1 MRICRILNSKI
12 TPIKRVSSIVIK
24 ALLLLALI
32 LISLW
37 TLLQLGAVQ
46 TFVAKKATN
55 FLSEELQTRV
65 EISRVKF
72 RLLKT
77 LQFEGIY
84 LEDLENDTLLSIR
97 SLEVDLLSI
106 SFSEG
111 DFALSAKIDEPTF
124 NLHRHSGDSL
134 FNYQFLIDY
143 FKSDR
148 EKPSTDFSIRSNFLE
163 INNGR
168 FSYHDYNIPDTLR
181 RMNYDHIEV
190 DALMLDAKDIFWAG
204 KRVKADIDE
213 LSLNSRDDFK
223 LKNFQAVVDISP
235 EQMIYNDLVIRT
247 RYTDLNAD
255 LTFTTNDYT
264 SYKNFIDEVLIAFDF
279 RESILDLSDLAY
291 FVPSMT
297 QERHQLSLDGEV
309 KGTVGNLKSDKFSLT
324 LNQDSYVIG
333 EFDIRGLPDL
343 DETFIFFDA
352 SELKLNARALK
363 NLPTRSFNAKAD
375 VNVPASFER
384 FGEVFFKG
392 NFTGYLNDFVAYGSF
407 STALGDFDTDIS
419 LSQDEENYYYD
430 GSLSAVKFDLAG
442 LLQKENFGYTSF
454 NLDIDG
460 QGVELNEIEAVA
472 IGKINSLY
480 YNDYEYNEIKLNG
493 AFSSKKFKGDL
504 SIRDENLSL
513 DFKGS
518 INADSSILLSKFKL
532 DLIQANLSQLK
543 LFNEKDSLTTLSFN
557 ANFDLV
563 GSKIDDFSGTAILDS
578 IDYQDAD
585 YSYQGS
591 NIKLSA
597 KNQGEQKQLE
607 LKSSF
612 LDANLKGN
620 YYLNDL
626 ANFLKAELLSEIP
639 YQTYEGEIPKKQV
652 FEYQLDFK
660 KFGPIS
666 KIFLPKF
673 QIDSASSISGYF
685 NDTSAV
691 SRFEMSSPFLAYDRW
706 KLSEMDLTIQFDQ
719 QGISTKLTS
728 DQFELA
734 RNLRMN
740 DFKSSSHLQ
749 SGKTKLSVFWEGINE
764 KNEHGQLQIDA
775 KIDSLDGLEASFYDS
790 YFYLNDSLWSF
801 NNSNKVYWQGKN
813 VNFDSLMLG
822 NANQEVLLDGR
833 LSENSS
839 DSLRMDLKD
848 FNLRYISTFID
859 SEDLEME
866 GRINGMAVL
875 KEPYDQ
881 RVITSDLLISQ
892 IVVNN
897 LNIKEA
903 ALQSYWLK
911 DSSGIAI
918 NAYIGARNKPLVAVK
933 GAIDPRSNTDNL
945 DLLLSFDGFPIM
957 ITEPFIDHILS
968 DLEGELSGDVE
979 VKGMIRKPLLRGN
992 LNLNDA
998 FMHVN
1003 YLNTDYRVDHD
1014 ILIRPDFIGFDLM
1027 KIIDENGNTAVA
1039 TGTIFHQ
1046 NYSRFNLDVGI
1057 ETEDFLALNTT
1068 ESDNEL
1074 FYGKGIAS
1082 GWTNISGYADQL
1094 IFEMNLTAKD
1104 GTDFNIPLKD
1114 DVSLSENDFLVF
1126 TNSPQ
1131 YDEDSTI
1138 KVDLS
1143 GIQLNFDLKIEP
1155 EAKVT
1160 IIFDPSIG
1168 DVITARGEGSMK
1180 LEINTLGNF
1189 NMFGQYE
1196 LTQGNYLFTLR
1207 NIVNKRFQLSPGSK
1221 MMWDGDPYQA
1231 RLDIEAIYNLRASL
1245 YELMPEDSTGRYR
1258 RRVPVELILDL
1269 GGYLLNPE
1277 INFDIKI
1284 PDADEF
1290 VQNRLQS
1297 VLYVNE
1303 SNVNEQELNQ
1313 QVFGLL
1319 VLNRFMPPSSGSN
1332 QSTASRGAPGMNN
1345 AYELLSNQ
1353 LSSWLSS
1360 VSNDFDVG
1368 VSYRPADEV
1377 SQEEIDVSL
1386 STEILNDRLILDG
1399 NFGYIA
1405 DNENVSSERA
1415 SNFIGEFMVEY
1426 KLKRDGRLRVRGF
1439 NRSNNDDLLQLNS
1452 PYTQGVGIFYREDFN
1467 KFSEI
1472 WRKYFGKDKIDN
1484 EDQPQ
1489 KNDDQPKDQS
1499 NRGEARLND
1508 QREQAKPTPEK

>member
-1 MRICRILNSKI
+1 MRICRILKHKI

-37 TLLQLGAVQ
+37 TVLQIEAVQ

-55 FLSEELQTRV
+55 FLSDELNTKL
-65 EISRVKF
+65 EITSVKF
-72 RLLKT
+72 KLLKT
-77 LQFEGIY
+77 LQFDGIY
-84 LEDLENDTLLSIR
+84 LEDLEGDTLLSIR
-97 SLEVDLLSI
+97 SLEVDLLSLSI
-106 SFSEG
+106 TDGNFN
-111 DFALSAKIDEPTF
+111 LSAKIEEPIF
-124 NLHRHSGDSL
+124 NLHKHQGDSV

-143 FKSDR
+143 FKSDQ
-148 EKPSTDFSIRSNFLE
+148 EKPATDFSIRSNLLE
-163 INNGR
+163 ISNGR
-168 FSYHDYNIPDTLR
+168 FSYHDYNIDDTLQ

-190 DALMLDAKDIFWAG
+190 KALQLNAKDIFWSG
-204 KRVKADIDE
+204 KQVKADIAQ
-213 LSLNSRDDFK
+213 LSFNSRNDFQ
-223 LKNFQAVVDISP
+223 LQNFGAVVDISP
-235 EQMIYNDLVIRT
+235 EQMIFNELLIQT
-247 RYTDLNAD
+247 QYTDLKAD
-255 LTFTTNDYT
+255 LSFTTHDYK
-264 SYKNFIDEVLIAFDF
+264 SYNNFIDEVLIAFDF
-279 RESILDLSDLAY
+279 RESLLDLADLAY

-297 QERHQLSLDGEV
+297 QENHQISLYGEV
-309 KGTVGNLKSDKFSLT
+309 KGTIDNLKSDKISLT

-343 DETFIFFDA
+343 DETFIFFEA
-352 SELKLNARALK
+352 AEVKLNAKALK
-363 NLPTRSFNAKAD
+363 KLPTKSFNAKAD
-375 VNVPASFER
+375 VKVPESFER
-384 FGEVFFKG
+384 FGEVYFKG
-392 NFTGYLNDFVAYGSF
+392 NFTGYLNDFVAYGNF

-419 LSQDEENYYYD
+419 LSQDENNYYYD
-430 GSLSAVKFDLAG
+430 GSLSAEKFDLAG
-442 LLQKENFGYTSF
+442 LLQKEDFGYTSF
-454 NLDIDG
+454 NIDIDG
-460 QGVELNEIEAVA
+460 EGVELDEIEAEA
-472 IGKINSLY
+472 IGKISSLY
-480 YNDYEYNEIKLNG
+480 YNNYDYNEIKLNG
-493 AFSSKKFKGDL
+493 AFSSKKFIGEL
-504 SIRDENLSL
+504 SIRDKNLAL
-513 DFKGS
+513 DFNGS
-518 INADSSILLSKFKL
+518 INADSSQLLSKFKL
-532 DLIQANLSQLK
+532 DLIEANLSQLK
-543 LFNEKDSLTTLSFN
+543 LFKEEDSLTTLSFN

-563 GSKIDDFSGTAILDS
+563 GSKIDDFSGNVILDS
-578 IDYQDAD
+578 INYQDAN
-585 YSYQGS
+585 YNYQGS
-591 NIKLSA
+591 NIQLSA

-607 LKSSF
+607 LVSSF
-612 LDANLKGN
+612 LDANLKGK
-620 YYLNDL
+620 YHLSDL
-626 ANFLKAELLSEIP
+626 SNFLKEKVYSEMP
-639 YQTYEGEIPKKQV
+639 HQAYKGEVLKEQV
-652 FEYQLDFK
+652 FEYQLHFK
-660 KFGPIS
+660 RFGPIS
-666 KIFLPKF
+666 KIFLPKL
-673 QIDSASSISGYF
+673 QIDSASRISGYF
-685 NDTSAV
+685 NDTSSV
-691 SRFEMSSPFLAYDRW
+691 SRFEMSSPYIAYDRW
-706 KLSEMDLTIQFDQ
+706 RLSEMIFMIQLSE
-719 QGISTKLTS
+719 QGIVSNLS
-728 DQFELA
+728 SNQFEPA
-734 RNLRMN
+734 RNLKMN
-740 DFKSSSHLQ
+740 DFKSSIHLQ
-749 SGKTKLSVFWEGINE
+749 SGKAGFSALWEGINE
-764 KNEHGQLQIDA
+764 TSERGQVQIA
-775 KIDSLDGLEASFYDS
+775 ANIDSLDGMDASFYDS
-790 YFYLNDSLWSF
+790 YFYLNDSLWAF
-801 NNSNKVYWQGKN
+801 NTSNKVHWRGKELR
-813 VNFDSLMLG
+813 FDSLMLG
-822 NANQEVLLDGR
+822 NANQEVLLNGK
-833 LSENSS
+833 LSELPN

-848 FNLRYISTFID
+848 FNLRYLSTFID
-859 SEDLEME
+859 DEDLEME

-875 KEPYDQ
+875 KDIYNQ
-881 RVITSDLLISQ
+881 RMITSDLLISQ
-892 IVVNN
+892 IMVNN
-897 LNIKEA
+897 LNIEEA

-918 NAYIGARNKPLVAVK
+918 NAYIGAKENPLVAAK
-933 GAIDPRSNTDNL
+933 GAIDPRSKTDNL
-945 DLLLSFDGFPIM
+945 DLKLSFDGFPIM

-979 VKGMIRKPLLRGN
+979 MKGKISKPLLHGN

-998 FMHVN
+998 YLHVN
-1003 YLNTDYRVDHD
+1003 YLNTGYRVNHE

-1027 KIIDENGNTAVA
+1027 KILDENGNIAVA

-1057 ETEDFLALNTT
+1057 EVENFLALNTT
-1068 ESDNEL
+1068 ETDNEL

-1082 GWTNISGYADQL
+1082 GWSNISGYADQL
-1094 IFEMNLTAKD
+1094 IFEMNLTAED
-1104 GTDFNIPLKD
+1104 GTDFKIPLAD
-1114 DVSLSENDFLVF
+1114 EVSLSENDFLVF

-1131 YDEDSTI
+1131 FDEDSTI

-1168 DVITARGEGSMK
+1168 DVITARGEGNMK

-1245 YELMPEDSTGRYR
+1245 YELMPQDSTGRYR

-1290 VQNRLQS
+1290 IQNRLQS

-1319 VLNRFMPPSSGSN
+1319 VLNRFMSPSSGSN

-1399 NFGYIA
+1399 NFGYIS
-1405 DNENVSSERA
+1405 DNEAVSNERA

-1452 PYTQGVGIFYREDFN
+1452 PYTQGVGVFYREEFN

-1472 WRKYFGKDKIDN
+1472 WRKYFGKDK

-1489 KNDDQPKDQS
+1489 ENDNRSKDQS
-1499 NRGEARLND
+1499 NKGEARLIN
-1508 QREQAKPTPEK
+1508 QREEPKPLPE